1 MGRFGLLEI
10 YTEVDGLE
18 TYTRLAS
25 VNRHHDQYIDR
36 KYKEA
41 FSPRGND
48 FYLLGAA
55 HEDSAPRANRASFTL
70 P

>member
-48 FYLLGAA
+48 LFTWSCSWGLGT
-55 HEDSAPRANRASFTL
+55 ESQPC
-70 P
+70 